1 MSTGSQDSCNP
12 PDTLHLNWS
21 RRQTIDTVNVRAEAW
36 ISVEVAR
43 PAAVKLHVTGQEEE
57 EVVRVVWGEEVSVR
71 CSPRDSGHPPPVLQL
86 SLLNSSAEAAEE
98 SQAGSEAELSYFPTL
113 QESGARF
120 SCRWRQEAGQET
132 LYQGQELSAPLDVV
146 MAPSLL
152 LEVETSRLYYPGLTI
167 SPQLMS
173 RPLPAPAQVTW
184 RILTENQTVFSVP
197 EAGEAGLVD
206 LLVSEVVNLARDHE
220 WETSLQLF
228 NLTENLTA
236 WLHVETEVGSLDK
249 MFLVTLPDPS
259 QVPDWDLVSMT
270 QSQVTL
276 DSEKPLDM
284 TAVSIVGLIAL
295 IVFTIFLVTMT
306 LVVVRSRRK
315 EHGDK
320 DKPESELEQYRR
332 VPLIPPEASHVC
344 SDSGSFYSGG

>member
-1 MSTGSQDSCNP
+1 M
-12 PDTLHLNWS
+12 
-21 RRQTIDTVNVRAEAW
+21 
-36 ISVEVAR
+36 EVAR
-43 PAAVKLHVTGQEEE
+43 PAAVKLHVTGQEEKE
-57 EVVRVVWGEEVSVR
+57 EEKVVRVVWGEEVSVR
-71 CSPRDSGHPPPVLQL
+71 CAPRDSGHPPPVLQL
-86 SLLNSSAEAAEE
+86 SLLNSSAEE
-98 SQAGSEAELSYFPTL
+98 SKEGSEAELSYFPTL

-120 SCRWRQEAGQET
+120 SCRWRQESGQET

-206 LLVSEVVNLARDHE
+206 LLVSEVVNLSRDHE

-259 QVPDWDLVSMT
+259 QVQDWDLVSMT

-276 DSEKPLDM
+276 DPASEKPLDM

-315 EHGDK
+315 ENRDK
-320 DKPESELEQYRR
+320 DKPEGELEQYRR